1 MAVKKKLSK
10 KPAPKKKSTPT
21 KATTYST
28 GKTRTQINK
37 EKADMIRRGYGASQP
52 TKRDARK
59 GRKAT
64 SKIAGRKTI
73 TIKKNESTFIPINT
87 KHRLENPT
95 QEILKIIEVQSGSYL
110 GEDDIQRFEDNYG
123 RSDND

>member
-1 MAVKKKLSK
+1 MAMQKKLGK
-10 KPAPKKKSTPT
+10 KHAPKKKSTPT

-28 GKTRTQINK
+28 GKTRAQINK
-37 EKADMIRRGYGASQP
+37 EKADMIRSGYGASQP

-73 TIKKNESTFIPINT
+73 TIKKTGAQKRKSPA
-87 KHRLENPT
+87 
-95 QEILKIIEVQSGSYL
+95 SGYSVCT
-110 GEDDIQRFEDNYG
+110 G
-123 RSDND
+123 SSC

>member
-1 MAVKKKLSK
+1 MAVKKRVGK

-28 GKTRTQINK
+28 GKTRAQINK
-37 EKADMIRRGYGASQP
+37 EKADMIRRGYGAPQP

-64 SKIAGRKTI
+64 SKIGGRKSI
-73 TIKKNESTFIPINT
+73 TIKKTGAKKRKSPA
-87 KHRLENPT
+87 
-95 QEILKIIEVQSGSYL
+95 SGYSVCT
-110 GEDDIQRFEDNYG
+110 G
-123 RSDND
+123 SKCM